1 MSEPVNR
8 AAEALGGAL
17 VNGPS
22 RPREE
27 GVRPPE
33 PPTIRRNI
41 VHPGAGNLTYA
52 IREIVQVAHRFRD
65 LGVEMTYENIGDP
78 VQKGERIVPWIRQ
91 ILHEVIDDDR
101 AWAYCDTAGVP
112 EAREFLAE
120 EVNKRGGARVTP
132 DDIIFFNGIGDAVAK
147 VYGFLRRE
155 ARVIGPT
162 PAYSTHSSAEAA
174 HSGYEHLT
182 YELDPY
188 NGWMPDLDDLRL
200 KVKYNDSI
208 AGILLINPDNPTG
221 AVYPREMIEG
231 MVAIAREFGLFIIC
245 DEIYTHI
252 VYNGHQTLHTSEV
265 IGDVCGI
272 VMRGLSKEVPWP
284 GARCGWIEVLNRHRD
299 PTFDTYVNSLVAS
312 KRLEVCST
320 TAPQMCVPRILGD
333 PRYPDHLARRAAT
346 FDRRATEAYEILS
359 RVPGILVNKPSGA
372 FYMTVLFEEGALND
386 RQRLP
391 IPNGRVRQI
400 TEELVR
406 GAPNDQRFV
415 YYLMAATGI
424 VVVPLT
430 GFCCRREGFRVT
442 LLETD
447 DAKRRWT
454 FETLAQAI
462 RDYLASTA

>member
-1 MSEPVNR
+1 M
-8 AAEALGGAL
+8 
-17 VNGPS
+17 
-22 RPREE
+22 
-27 GVRPPE
+27 
-33 PPTIRRNI
+33 RRNI
-41 VHPGAGNLTYA
+41 VHPGAGSLTYA

-65 LGVEMTYENIGDP
+65 LGIDMTYENIGDP
-78 VQKGERIVPWIRQ
+78 VQKGEQVAPWIRDIVHQ
-91 ILHEVIDDDR
+91 VIDENL
-101 AWAYCDTAGVP
+101 AFGYCDTAGVP
-112 EAREFLAE
+112 EAREFLAA

-132 DDIIFFNGIGDAVAK
+132 DDIVFFNGIGDAVAK

-221 AVYPREMIEG
+221 AVYPREVVEG
-231 MVAIAREFGLFIIC
+231 MVEIAREFGLFIIC

-252 VYNGHQTLHTSEV
+252 VYNGNETLHTSEV
-265 IGDVCGI
+265 IGDVCGL
-272 VMRGLSKEVPWP
+272 VMRGVSKEVPWP
-284 GARCGWIEVLNRHRD
+284 GARCGWLEVLNRHRD
-299 PTFDTYVNSLVAS
+299 PMFDTYVNSLVAS

-320 TAPQMCVPRILGD
+320 TAPQMAVPRILGD
-333 PRYPDHLARRAAT
+333 PRYPAHLARRAAM
-346 FDRRATEAYEILS
+346 FEDRAREAHAALQGIPGTRA
-359 RVPGILVNKPSGA
+359 NMPSGA
-372 FYMTVLFEEGALND
+372 FYMTIFFEEGVLND
-386 RQRLP
+386 RQTLP
-391 IPNGRVRQI
+391 VADPRAREM
-400 TEELVR
+400 TERIVQ
-406 GAPNDQRFV
+406 AVPNDHRFV
-415 YYLMAATGI
+415 YYLMASTGI

-430 GFCCRREGFRVT
+430 GFCCKREGFRVT

-454 FETLAQAI
+454 FETLAKAI
-462 RDYLASTA
+462 RDYLASA

>member
-1 MSEPVNR
+1 VPGR
-8 AAEALGGAL
+8 A
-17 VNGPS
+17 
-22 RPREE
+22 
-27 GVRPPE
+27 
-33 PPTIRRNI
+33 IRRNI
-41 VHPGAGNLTYA
+41 VHPGAGSLTYA

-65 LGVEMTYENIGDP
+65 LGVDMTYENIGDP
-78 VQKGERIVPWIRQ
+78 VQKGEEIVPWIRDIIHQ
-91 ILHEVIDDDR
+91 VIDENL
-101 AWAYCDTAGVP
+101 AFGYCDTAGVP
-112 EAREFLAE
+112 EARQFLAD

-132 DDIIFFNGIGDAVAK
+132 DDIVFFNGIGDAVAK

-221 AVYPREMIEG
+221 AVYPREMVEG
-231 MVAIAREFGLFIIC
+231 MVAIAREFGLFVIC

-252 VYNGHQTLHTSEV
+252 VYNGYETLHTSEV
-265 IGDVCGI
+265 IGDVCGL
-272 VMRGLSKEVPWP
+272 VMRGVSKEVPWP
-284 GARCGWIEVLNRHRD
+284 GARCGWLEVLNRHRD
-299 PTFDTYVNSLVAS
+299 PMFDTYVNSLVAS

-320 TAPQMCVPRILGD
+320 TAPQMAVPRIIGD
-333 PRYPDHLARRAAT
+333 PRYPEHLARRAAM
-346 FDRRATEAYEILS
+346 FEGRAREAHAALQGI
-359 RVPGILVNKPSGA
+359 PGTLVNMPCGA
-372 FYMTVLFEEGALND
+372 FYMTLLFEEGALND
-386 RQRLP
+386 RQTLP
-391 IPNGRVRQI
+391 VQDPRVREM
-400 TEELVR
+400 TERIVQSI
-406 GAPNDQRFV
+406 PNDQRFV
-415 YYLMAATGI
+415 YYLMASTGI

-430 GFCCRREGFRVT
+430 GFCCKREGFRVT

-454 FETLAQAI
+454 FETLAKAI
-462 RDYLASTA
+462 RDYLASA